1 MPAAHGRRYGFSP
14 WNTHP
19 EKRPMHQPHQHTPDD
34 VRQGATISAS
44 DGASWCK
51 SIAPDGS
58 NALASPAPRAAG
70 PEATEDGSQTGGEE
84 LHANHSIDCART
96 SPSQPRI
103 QQRERLR
110 DENKRLHQPS
120 CRMND
125 AEYQLLARAAATCH
139 MSIAGFLAR
148 SALDAA
154 HDLGR
159 TAADIAGEREM
170 LHELFALRR
179 HLGQLGNDLN
189 QVAKALNSGADA
201 SQAEAVLATVQRAAK
216 RVDAFTQH
224 HLDNRTAG

>member
-1 MPAAHGRRYGFSP
+1 
-14 WNTHP
+14 
-19 EKRPMHQPHQHTPDD
+19 MHQPHQHTPDD
-34 VRQGATISAS
+34 PRQEATISAS
-44 DGASWCK
+44 GGASWCK

-58 NALASPAPRAAG
+58 NALASPALRAVG
-70 PEATEDGSQTGGEE
+70 PDRLPDAPIHPDATEDGSHAGGEE
-84 LHANHSIDCART
+84 PHASHNVDCAHT
-96 SPSQPRI
+96 SPLQPRI

-139 MSIAGFLAR
+139 MSVAGFLAR
-148 SALDAA
+148 AALNAA

-179 HLGQLGNDLN
+179 HLGQLGNNLN

-201 SQAEAVLATVQRAAK
+201 PQAEAVLAAVQRAAK